1 MSNTEDQ
8 KKQNTDILIKAC
20 ILAQNKGAL
29 SLKDASVV
37 HEAIRSLT
45 SEKKTLEEKSCIDA
59 LVQASVLGQKGG
71 AYSLDDANAV
81 FHAVKWFDENKQEE
95 QKIQEVK
102 EL

>member
-1 MSNTEDQ
+1 MSTKEDF
-8 KKQNTDILIKAC
+8 KKNLEILVRATV
-20 ILAQNKGAL
+20 LAQSKGAL

-37 HEAIRSLT
+37 HQSIRHLSEEKKPESY
-45 SEKKTLEEKSCIDA
+45 SEKDCIDT

-81 FHAVKWFDENKQEE
+81 FHAVKWFEE
-95 QKIQEVK
+95 QNKQEVK